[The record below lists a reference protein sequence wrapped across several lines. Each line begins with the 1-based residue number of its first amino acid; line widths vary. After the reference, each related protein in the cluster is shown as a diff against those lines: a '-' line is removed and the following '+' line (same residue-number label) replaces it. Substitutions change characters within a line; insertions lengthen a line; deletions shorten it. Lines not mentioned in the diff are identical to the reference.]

1 MPCPCFALSRGL
13 SASNWAGPALACL
26 TIYIL
31 PYTARQGGAGAE
43 RKKKKKKKK
52 ETFCFHHLSLFY
64 NGLPKFRSR
73 KIPEQL
79 RRGKKKK
86 GMPGI
91 ARHGRSVQ
99 LKDMTST
106 FITDMGGKREKGGA
120 QYNVVCRVTRRRSQ
134 KCWKRREKGPVGG
147 TWVPQADKR
156 RKRIANGRNRVCKNS

>member
-1 MPCPCFALSRGL
+1 MPLLCLISRPFRFKLSWSGLGL
-13 SASNWAGPALACL
+13 SDYL
-26 TIYIL
+26 
-31 PYTARQGGAGAE
+31 YTSLHRE
-43 RKKKKKKKK
+43 TRRRWRRKEKKKKKKKK